1 MENTTQHTASPAT
14 LSLTQQR
21 LRRFRVPVLIA
32 GMAVVLVAAR
42 ALDGLTGLNAFTGLL
57 IGPALAVAAVFAY
70 KWLVRKVEGRED
82 VAEITTTDRWKNLR
96 RGATVGGLAFTAT
109 MLLIGMFGGWEHVG
123 GGSIGGLLITL
134 GIMTSVAVNEEI
146 LFRGIIF
153 RILEERAGS
162 VVALVVSSILFG
174 LTHLFNPGATVWGT
188 LAIAIEGGT
197 MVAAAYVL
205 TRSLWLPIGIHFGWN
220 FVQAGF
226 FGTATSGT
234 EQTDSLF
241 HFQLSGPS
249 VLSGGG
255 FGPEASLVAL
265 LVCAVPTVIMLRMAA
280 RKGNFRSGTLR
291 LRRKSA

>member
-1 MENTTQHTASPAT
+1 MEITTQDTTAPA
-14 LSLTQQR
+14 LSTTQQR
-21 LRRFRVPVLIA
+21 LRRFRTPVLIA

-42 ALDGLTGLNAFTGLL
+42 ALDGLTSLNAVTGLL

-70 KWLVRKVEGRED
+70 KWLARKVEGREN
-82 VAEITTTDRWKNLR
+82 VSEVTRTDRWKNLR
-96 RGATVGGLAFTAT
+96 RGATIGGLAFTAT
-109 MLLIGMFGGWEHVG
+109 MLIIGMFGGWEHVG

-153 RILEERAGS
+153 RILEERAGT

-226 FGTATSGT
+226 FGTTTSGT
-234 EQTDSLF
+234 EQTDSVF

-249 VLSGGG
+249 LLTGGG

-265 LVCAVPTVIMLRMAA
+265 LICAIPTAIMIRSAA
-280 RKGNFRSGTLR
+280 RRGEFRRGTLR
-291 LRRKSA
+291 PARKHA